1 MFGMQRQERLQG
13 RIDLLREKIR
23 VIEDAMKDID
33 STNVNVQALQSIAT
47 LFELLIDWVM
57 GKSDKPDR
65 EWKFDYVF
73 DYDKVLDYVMHRDSS
88 LTLLETSGLF
98 MLEIP
103 LDIIDVW
110 IQFVRIL
117 CGLSSS
123 VAPPTAKNINERLD
137 VVKRTVDIMRQIIL
151 AAKVKSSGSTY
162 QHRNAL
168 STYGHNIIGKVRDII
183 APFERVKH
191 HLLTLLHT
199 RSFFRDT
206 VRIWPSFVYIGSF
219 VQTTFTDKVKERLE
233 RLDKI

>member
-1 MFGMQRQERLQG
+1 MLGMRRQERLRG
-13 RIDLLREKIR
+13 KIDGLRERIR
-23 VIEDAMKDID
+23 ELELRMQGVD
-33 STNVNVQALQSIAT
+33 STNMNQEILQSIAT
-47 LFELLIDWVM
+47 QFERLISDVM
-57 GKSDKPDR
+57 GKNSYTEDDWK
-65 EWKFDYVF
+65 WKFDYVF

-117 CGLSSS
+117 CSLSSS
-123 VAPPTAKNINERLD
+123 VAPPIAKIINERLD

-168 STYGHNIIGKVRDII
+168 STYGYDIIRGVRDII
-183 APFERVKH
+183 APFERVEH
-191 HLLTLLHT
+191 YLSSILYN
-199 RSFFRDT
+199 RRFFRET
-206 VRIWPSFVYIGSF
+206 VKILPSFMYIGSF
-219 VQTTFTDKVKERLE
+219 VKTTFTDKVKRRFEKE
-233 RLDKI
+233 I